1 MSNHGTVLYGTPHE
15 LEVTFAKKIQEHFPS
30 IEMLRYT
37 NSGTEA
43 TLFCLRLAY
52 AYTGKYKIAKFEG
65 HYHGGYN
72 QVLISVNPK
81 VSEAG
86 DIHQP
91 TPLAESKGL
100 EPYQMEN
107 TIEIGR
113 AHV

>member
-1 MSNHGTVLYGTPHE
+1 MKFPLT
-15 LEVTFAKKIQEHFPS
+15 KKIKEHLPS
-30 IEMLRYT
+30 CEMLRYT
-37 NSGTEA
+37 NPGTEA
-43 TLFCLRLAY
+43 PFFCLGLEY
-52 AYTGKYKIAKFEG
+52 DNTGKYKIPNLEG

-72 QVLISVNPK
+72 QFLIGVNPK

-107 TIEIGR
+107 TIVLPYNELEGCEVILR
-113 AHV
+113 KHQN